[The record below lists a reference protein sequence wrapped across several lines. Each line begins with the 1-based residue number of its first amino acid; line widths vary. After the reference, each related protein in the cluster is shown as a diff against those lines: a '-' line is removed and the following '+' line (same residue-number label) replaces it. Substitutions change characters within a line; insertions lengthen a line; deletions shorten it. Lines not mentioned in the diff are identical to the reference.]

1 LKADFKSAA
10 QASDSDEGG
19 FVVKGKRK
27 DLSDSE
33 PDEKEAD
40 EGTTG
45 RLVTDKELL
54 ARFYGEE
61 KSLDKSD
68 RFLRNYIL
76 QEGWKGTM
84 RETDPKLIER
94 ADEED
99 ENREDE
105 FDKFEYA
112 MNFRYE
118 DPNAATITSHAR
130 NALKEETLRR

>member
-1 LKADFKSAA
+1 MKADFKSAA

-33 PDEKEAD
+33 DEEKEVD

-76 QEGWKGTM
+76 
-84 RETDPKLIER
+84 
-94 ADEED
+94 
-99 ENREDE
+99 
-105 FDKFEYA
+105 
-112 MNFRYE
+112 
-118 DPNAATITSHAR
+118 
-130 NALKEETLRR
+130 